1 MPVIRLPDG
10 TPIEFPAGMDPEVAR
25 RLAVAQF
32 AGKHGLKK
40 ETATQGSNILS
51 AGIAGVAN
59 TLGIVPGL
67 TGAITGDYENAPLSG
82 VVKRMREY
90 AREKETPEVTYK
102 KYLIDQA
109 IAKASREGGVSGEA
123 VETLKQLAINPSVTA
138 LKLVELIPDIVA
150 AVGTGGIGSLA
161 GKAAVKALTKGAG
174 EEALKKGAA
183 RGAATGAVG
192 TSALQEGTA
201 TGQEVYEE
209 VLRLELA
216 RKTPPDE
223 ARRRAVSAA
232 RAATAKQAATTAALG
247 AILPGA
253 EKSLLG
259 VGRGGAFRT
268 ALGEAAE
275 EGGTG
280 IAGQLYQNIAA
291 GEVDPSIALS
301 RGVGRAGT
309 EGAVLGGLAGAGS
322 GAVSRAFRTP
332 ETAPAPE
339 ADPTK
344 EVTDTA
350 IQTAQDNGDVT
361 PEEVEQADATA
372 RIADIAAKARTAKE
386 AADKAAAEAAEA
398 EKKAAEE
405 DKLPDEVETTEPTA
419 PSTVA
424 TAPTEGA
431 PAQTAEGQ
439 IVPSTTEDVTRTTT
453 DGTQTTQAQQAEEKG
468 PEAPSADAAA
478 TTSGTT
484 ATEVDQNAPTGTV
497 AEGSGVGVSVAG
509 EPGGGTG
516 AGRVE
521 TPATEGLGE
530 AGVGTGGPAGG
541 EGGKP
546 PSLKVP
552 AVPTQ
557 FRGQRY
563 PSQAPALTEEQ
574 EKARAEKAAADAAK
588 AAEEKAKAKAEADK
602 RAAEQKA
609 EEEALAAEPEEAPG
623 PTAFEDLDLKQIEA
637 EAARVKAAP
646 TAPKAKEKITTR
658 ADLRKFDAEIPVDQA
673 ALETKLA
680 EVRKIPSS
688 KLTAPQRAIRWYGAY
703 VEANGGT
710 LADIPRYLAHNI
722 ADPTFATTGF
732 PKRFIKPSLTWL
744 NSNLGGKVGNDV
756 NVAAAKIQTRIE
768 ELADL
773 QRRQSEAGLDA
784 KKGKSK
790 AKKVEAGEARAENVD
805 GLVKLLAERNSKNKV
820 YSLILSRLSDV
831 GLKTRLVFDGEVEGG
846 KPAKFDPRDGVDGT
860 ITFAKD
866 GFTDEVA
873 LHELVHAAVD
883 HNIDNPKKL
892 SDAQKLA
899 LSKLKSLYEVAKEKF
914 GEDYEIGNLKEF
926 VAEAMS
932 NPLFQRDLQKVNVP
946 VKGFGNF
953 VRSLARAIAELLGIS
968 PASNLFA
975 QTLDNVEALLS
986 APTASRRGKEVSYA
1000 PAEAKKIKIG
1010 GKEIEIEAK
1019 VTEPA
1024 VGTKKEKSE
1033 KQKAREAVEAERIK
1047 NLIDITLSKKD
1058 KAVRFAQNAQ
1068 RPILLLEE
1076 ALRKKGELTPDYEL
1090 NVAVTLQGSASDAL
1104 AKQTVDPIIHEYQN
1118 VLEDIA
1124 KKSGVD
1130 LDEVLAQMDRY
1141 YAAMTS
1147 IERRLS
1153 KFFERAKLSD
1163 AGTRR
1168 REVLFRAI
1176 VADKAEL
1183 AKIKKDVVAAD
1194 ADLLGLIPDEMT
1206 PAKARAL
1213 YKKIEETVLTDDV
1226 GRLQDINSSQFQVA
1240 AIRTDDGSEID
1251 LDVDLAN
1258 KIISEMDAYLG
1269 KNPEIKKLYGEARRL
1284 QKDLEKVTL
1293 ELNRE
1298 ANYGSPQLDM
1308 LMQARGWRNYVPLRG
1323 APTKYQPEDTFE
1335 KYDPEPPVTG
1345 ALVQTETKMK
1355 GRTTAAEN
1363 AVFRSFAE
1371 ATRAATRPSRTEVTQ
1386 IIKNLVEKGYV
1397 AGSINKPEN
1406 ARKEKGP
1413 STFLER
1419 FIENKKLPRE
1429 DNVVY
1434 HYGPD
1439 GKVDVIRIDN
1449 KDLARAIREVYQNSN
1464 PYIDRLNAV
1473 TSFVGRGFTRYNPSF
1488 WAKNF
1493 VVDIMTNSFVFAAEH
1508 GKASKYLWQVASDLV
1523 DNKGTAKAMNFI
1535 RLYEKGDKASI
1546 AALNKLAEKDSW
1558 YKDALEYVNIGGK
1571 VSQMSGLS
1579 TKKQEEAT
1587 YNRLGPNRVVRTL
1600 KQFDS
1605 LITPITDGLELAARV
1620 SAFRTARTIPD
1631 FKNNKRGAVAYA
1643 KNLAN
1648 FENIGLQGRTL
1659 GALFMFFRPSATGA
1673 VRALDALMK
1682 GKHGKR
1688 TAILAL
1694 GMGYTIAALSHLLS
1708 GDDEEGRNRM
1718 EIDNPDRWVRNWRI
1732 HLPGTENPI
1741 QSSWG
1746 FGIGTIASVG
1756 AQLWMLFHGRNG
1768 VGDFLSNSQA
1778 ALREGFLPLPFSQ
1791 INFFEKPVQA
1801 FLDSIA
1807 PSVVRPLLQ
1816 YGLNI
1821 DSLNREIF
1829 NSTVSRYS
1837 PAYLSKENVPE
1848 TINQFSRALFDAYT
1862 MATGSPPSKE
1872 VQQIISPT
1880 GIGFFMNNYLSAIYK
1895 IGTTLDDT
1903 VRYAMFD
1910 GQKTPDAVKA
1920 SMVLAGFKGT
1930 SVNYDFEQFD
1940 EIRKQIKKYESAIKT
1955 YERSGN
1961 EAKMDE
1967 YLDKYPEREDAVK
1980 VLNKFEGGELKKL
1993 QAERNKILAELA
2005 DKPAER
2011 QEALKQNRKEQ
2022 NEVMREMTL
2031 ELKEILA
2038 R

>member
-1 MPVIRLPDG
+1 MPFFQLPDG
-10 TPIEFPAGMDPEVAR
+10 NYVEFPEGMDPEVAR
-25 RLAVAQF
+25 RLTIAQL
-32 AGKHGLKK
+32 AGKHGIKK
-40 ETATQGSNILS
+40 EAATKGSNILS

-67 TGAITGDYENAPLSG
+67 TGAVTGDYENAPLSG

-90 AREKETPEVTYK
+90 AREQETPEVTYK

-109 IAKASREGGVSGEA
+109 ISKASKEGGVSGEA

-150 AVGTGGIGSLA
+150 AVGTGGIGALA
-161 GKAAVKALTKGAG
+161 GKAAVKTLAKGAG
-174 EEALKKGAA
+174 EEALKKGAV
-183 RGAATGAVG
+183 RGAAVGAVG
-192 TSALQEGTA
+192 TSALQEGTS

-216 RKTPPDE
+216 RKTPPEE
-223 ARRRAVSAA
+223 AKRRAVSAA

-259 VGRGGAFRT
+259 VGKGGIRRT

-301 RGVGRAGT
+301 RGVGRAGA

-332 ETAPAPE
+332 ETAPTPE
-339 ADPTK
+339 ADPAK

-350 IQTAQDNGDVT
+350 IQTAQDQGDVT
-361 PEEVEQADATA
+361 PEEVDQADATA

-386 AADKAAAEAAEA
+386 EADKATAEVAEA
-398 EKKAAEE
+398 EKKAVEE
-405 DKLPDEVETTEPTA
+405 GKLPDEITAEAPTTET
-419 PSTVA
+419 S
-424 TAPTEGA
+424 
-431 PAQTAEGQ
+431 TAET
-439 IVPSTTEDVTRTTT
+439 PATDVA
-453 DGTQTTQAQQAEEKG
+453 QTTQAQQAEEKG
-468 PEAPSADAAA
+468 PETPSADAAA
-478 TTSGTT
+478 TAPGTT
-484 ATEVDQNAPTGTV
+484 PTEVIENAPTGTV

-521 TPATEGLGE
+521 TSATEGLGE
-530 AGVGTGGPAGG
+530 AGVGTGEPTGG
-541 EGGKP
+541 EGGEP
-546 PSLKVP
+546 PSLTATGEGWVVTGEQGQRAPQGKPKRGSARKVQGE
-552 AVPTQ
+552 AGKYRGMDDSETVPTKSLEELEALPTYSVPERGEKSKEPTQ
-557 FRGQRY
+557 YKNDRGQLDTSRLNTLY
-563 PSQAPALTEEQ
+563 KDTVGPVEFEYDTNKLASKIEKLQKLPVASLTE
-574 EKARAEKAAADAAK
+574 
-588 AAEEKAKAKAEADK
+588 
-602 RAAEQKA
+602 
-609 EEEALAAEPEEAPG
+609 
-623 PTAFEDLDLKQIEA
+623 
-637 EAARVKAAP
+637 
-646 TAPKAKEKITTR
+646 
-658 ADLRKFDAEIPVDQA
+658 
-673 ALETKLA
+673 
-680 EVRKIPSS
+680 
-688 KLTAPQRAIRWYGAY
+688 PQRAIRWYAAL
-703 VEANGGT
+703 ANSQMGMGT
-710 LADIPRYLAHNI
+710 DNIIRAMAFDLADPEALTGAASKNI
-722 ADPTFATTGF
+722 APAV
-732 PKRFIKPSLTWL
+732 TWVR
-744 NSNLGGKVGNDV
+744 SNLGAKTANDI
-756 NVAAAKIQTRIE
+756 NLT
-768 ELADL
+768 
-773 QRRQSEAGLDA
+773 
-784 KKGKSK
+784 
-790 AKKVEAGEARAENVD
+790 AKKVQTRLEKIESQRRESDTGKAKRTGGRKKVVESDEGVGTKKIRAENVD
-805 GLVKLLAERNSKNKV
+805 QLIKRIFTSSKPDFAEKIKRTRETKDPAGKIAESQALDELIQSKNKSTV
-820 YSLILSRLSDV
+820 EALILSRISDL
-831 GLKTRLVFDGEVEGG
+831 GLKTSIVFDGEVENGR
-846 KPAKFDPRDGVDGT
+846 PAKFDPNAGEDGT

-866 GFTDEVA
+866 GFSNAVA
-873 LHELVHAAVD
+873 IHELIHAALD
-883 HNIDNPKKL
+883 HIIDNPKKL
-892 SDAQKLA
+892 SEEKKVALAKLKNLHEIA
-899 LSKLKSLYEVAKEKF
+899 KSKLGSEFDIES
-914 GEDYEIGNLKEF
+914 LKEF
-926 VAEAMS
+926 AAEAMS
-932 NPLFQRDLQKVNVP
+932 NPEFQARLRVISVPVRPFQFVRDLAQ
-946 VKGFGNF
+946 
-953 VRSLARAIAELLGIS
+953 SIAKLLGIPS
-968 PASNLFA
+968 DTSLFPQVVDSIDNLI
-975 QTLDNVEALLS
+975 S
-986 APTASRRGKEVSYA
+986 APTKSMRGKEVSYA

-1047 NLIDITLSKKD
+1047 NTIDISMGKKD
-1058 KAVRFAQNAQ
+1058 KLIRFAQNAQ
-1068 RPILLLEE
+1068 RPILLLQE
-1076 ALRKKGELTPDYEL
+1076 ALRKKGVLSPEYAL
-1090 NVAVTLQGSASDAL
+1090 NDAVTLQGSASDAL
-1104 AKQTVDPIIHEYQN
+1104 ARQTVDPIIHEYQN

-1147 IERRLS
+1147 VERRLS

-1176 VADKAEL
+1176 AADKAEL

-1213 YKKIEETVLTDDV
+1213 YKKIEEVVLTDDV

-1284 QKDLEKVTL
+1284 QKDLETTTIK
-1293 ELNRE
+1293 LNRE

-1335 KYDPEPPVTG
+1335 KYEAEPPVTG
-1345 ALVQTETKMK
+1345 ALVQAETKTK

-1464 PYIDRLNAV
+1464 PLIDRLNSV

-1488 WAKNF
+1488 WTKNF
-1493 VVDIMTNSFVFAAEH
+1493 VVDILTNSFVFAAEH

-1523 DNKGTAKAMNFI
+1523 DNKATAKAMNFI
-1535 RLYEKGDKASI
+1535 RIYEKGDKASI
-1546 AALNKLAEKDSW
+1546 EALNKLAEKDSW

-1571 VSQMSGLS
+1571 VSYMSGLS

-1620 SAFRTARTIPD
+1620 SAFRTARTIPE
-1631 FKNNKRGAVAYA
+1631 FKNDKRGAIAYA

-1648 FENIGLQGRTL
+1648 FENIGLQGKTL

-1708 GDDEEGRNRM
+1708 GDDEEGRNRT
-1718 EIDNPDRWVRNWRI
+1718 ETDDPDRWVRNWRI
-1732 HLPGTENPI
+1732 HLPGMENPI
-1741 QSSWG
+1741 QVPWG

-1756 AQLWMLFHGRNG
+1756 AQVWMLLHGRNG
-1768 VGDFLSNSQA
+1768 MGDFLSNSSS

-1801 FLDSIA
+1801 VVDSFA
-1807 PSVVRPLLQ
+1807 PSVARPLLQ
-1816 YGLNI
+1816 YAFNR
-1821 DSLNREIF
+1821 DSLDREIF
-1829 NSTVSRYS
+1829 NSTFSRYS

-1848 TINQFSRALFDAYT
+1848 SINQFSRALYDAYT
-1862 MATGSPPSKE
+1862 LGTGSPPNEE
-1872 VQQIISPT
+1872 VEKILSPT

-1895 IGTTLDDT
+1895 VGTAIDDT

-1920 SMVLAGFKGT
+1920 SMIFAGFKGT
-1930 SVNYDFEQFD
+1930 SANYDYQQFD
-1940 EIRKQIKKYESAIKT
+1940 EVRKQVKGYESAIKT
-1955 YERSGN
+1955 YERNGR
-1961 EAKMDE
+1961 EEQMDA

-1980 VLNKFEGGELKKL
+1980 ILNKFEGGELKKL
-1993 QAERNKILAELA
+1993 RAEANKIRTELA
-2005 DKPAER
+2005 DSPAER

-2022 NEVMREMTL
+2022 NEAMREMTL

>member
-1 MPVIRLPDG
+1 MPFFQLPDG
-10 TPIEFPAGMDPEVAR
+10 NYVEFPEGMDPEVAR
-25 RLAVAQF
+25 RLTIAQL
-32 AGKHGLKK
+32 AGKHGIKK
-40 ETATQGSNILS
+40 EAATQGSNILS

-67 TGAITGDYENAPLSG
+67 AGAVTGDYENAPLSG

-109 IAKASREGGVSGEA
+109 ISKASKEGGIGGEA
-123 VETLKQLAINPSVTA
+123 IETLKQLAVNPSVTA

-161 GKAAVKALTKGAG
+161 GKAAVKALTKEAG

-183 RGAATGAVG
+183 RGAAAGAVG

-216 RKTPPDE
+216 RKTPPEE
-223 ARRRAVSAA
+223 AKRRAVSAA

-247 AILPGA
+247 AVLPGA
-253 EKSLLG
+253 EKTLLG

-268 ALGEAAE
+268 ALGEAVE

-339 ADPTK
+339 ADPAK

-350 IQTAQDNGDVT
+350 IQTAQDQGDVT
-361 PEEVEQADATA
+361 PEEVDQADATA

-386 AADKAAAEAAEA
+386 EADKAAAEVAEA
-398 EKKAAEE
+398 EKKAVEE
-405 DKLPDEVETTEPTA
+405 GKLPDEITAEAPTTET
-419 PSTVA
+419 S
-424 TAPTEGA
+424 
-431 PAQTAEGQ
+431 TAET
-439 IVPSTTEDVTRTTT
+439 PATDVA
-453 DGTQTTQAQQAEEKG
+453 QTTQAQQAEEKG

-478 TTSGTT
+478 TTPGITP
-484 ATEVDQNAPTGTV
+484 TEVDQNAPTGTV

-530 AGVGTGGPAGG
+530 AGVGTGEPAGG

-546 PSLKVP
+546 PSLTATGEGWVVTGEQGQRAPQGKPKRGSARKVQGKAGKYQGMEDSETAP
-552 AVPTQ
+552 EAKSLEELEALPTYSGPELEDKSKEPT
-557 FRGQRY
+557 RGQFDASRLKTLY
-563 PSQAPALTEEQ
+563 NDTVGPVEFEYDTNKLASKIEKLQKLPVASLTE
-574 EKARAEKAAADAAK
+574 
-588 AAEEKAKAKAEADK
+588 
-602 RAAEQKA
+602 
-609 EEEALAAEPEEAPG
+609 
-623 PTAFEDLDLKQIEA
+623 
-637 EAARVKAAP
+637 
-646 TAPKAKEKITTR
+646 
-658 ADLRKFDAEIPVDQA
+658 
-673 ALETKLA
+673 
-680 EVRKIPSS
+680 
-688 KLTAPQRAIRWYGAY
+688 PQRAIRWYAAL
-703 VEANGGT
+703 ANSQMGT
-710 LADIPRYLAHNI
+710 GTDNIIRAMAFDLADPEALTGAASKNI
-722 ADPTFATTGF
+722 APAV
-732 PKRFIKPSLTWL
+732 TWVR
-744 NSNLGGKVGNDV
+744 SNLGAKTANDI
-756 NVAAAKIQTRIE
+756 NLT
-768 ELADL
+768 
-773 QRRQSEAGLDA
+773 
-784 KKGKSK
+784 
-790 AKKVEAGEARAENVD
+790 AKKVQTRLEKIESQRRESDTGEANRTGGKKTGKKPKVTVVQFKERLEKLVGGEKKDAVRAV
-805 GLVKLLAERNSKNKV
+805 LAER
-820 YSLILSRLSDV
+820 ILSTDANPEV
-831 GLKTRLVFDGEVEGG
+831 IEETIDGDA
-846 KPAKFDPRDGVDGT
+846 PAAFDPKRNAIVIDPQKVKPD
-860 ITFAKD
+860 
-866 GFTDEVA
+866 TD
-873 LHELVHAAVD
+873 LDSLFMHEATHATVD
-883 HNIDNPKKL
+883 HMIDNPKTL
-892 SDAQKLA
+892 NESQKNALA
-899 LSKLKSLYEVAKEKF
+899 RLKTLHEAAKKNL
-914 GEDYEIGNLKEF
+914 GEDFKIDSLKEF
-926 VAEAMS
+926 VAEAFS
-932 NPLFQRDLQKVNVP
+932 NPDFQVELKKQKSPITPFNIF
-946 VKGFGNF
+946 K
-953 VRSLARAIAELLGIS
+953 SLAQTIARLLGV
-968 PASNLFA
+968 
-975 QTLDNVEALLS
+975 TVEGNAFIDVVNTVDKLMS
-986 APTASRRGKEVSYA
+986 APTETKRGKEVSYA

-1010 GKEIEIEAK
+1010 SKEVEIEAK

-1047 NLIDITLSKKD
+1047 NTIDLSMSKKD
-1058 KAVRFAQNAQ
+1058 KLVRFVQNAQ
-1068 RPILLLEE
+1068 RPILLLQE
-1076 ALRKKGELTPDYEL
+1076 ALRKKGVLSPEYAL
-1090 NVAVTLQGSASDAL
+1090 NDAVTLQGSASDAL
-1104 AKQTVDPIIHEYQN
+1104 ARRTVDPIIHEYQN

-1147 IERRLS
+1147 VERRLS

-1176 VADKAEL
+1176 AADKAEL

-1213 YKKIEETVLTDDV
+1213 YKKIEEVVLTDDV

-1284 QKDLEKVTL
+1284 QKDLETTTIK
-1293 ELNRE
+1293 LNRE

-1335 KYDPEPPVTG
+1335 KYEAEPPVTG
-1345 ALVQTETKMK
+1345 ALVQAETKTK

-1406 ARKEKGP
+1406 ARKEQGP

-1419 FIENKKLPRE
+1419 FIENKKLPRDE
-1429 DNVVY
+1429 NVVY

-1464 PYIDRLNAV
+1464 PLIDRLNSV

-1488 WAKNF
+1488 WTKNF
-1493 VVDIMTNSFVFAAEH
+1493 VVDILTNSFVFAAEH

-1523 DNKGTAKAMNFI
+1523 DNKATAKAMNFI
-1535 RLYEKGDKASI
+1535 RIYEKGDKASI
-1546 AALNKLAEKDSW
+1546 EALNKLAEKDSW

-1571 VSQMSGLS
+1571 VSYMSGLS

-1587 YNRLGPNRVVRTL
+1587 YNRLGPNRIVRTL

-1620 SAFRTARTIPD
+1620 SAFRTARTIPE
-1631 FKNNKRGAVAYA
+1631 FKNDKRGAIAYA

-1648 FENIGLQGRTL
+1648 FENIGLQGKTL

-1708 GDDEEGRNRM
+1708 GDDEEGRNRT
-1718 EIDNPDRWVRNWRI
+1718 ETDDPDRWVRNWRI
-1732 HLPGTENPI
+1732 HLPGMENPI
-1741 QSSWG
+1741 QVPWG

-1756 AQLWMLFHGRNG
+1756 AQVWMLLHGRNG
-1768 VGDFLSNSQA
+1768 MGDFLSNSSS

-1801 FLDSIA
+1801 VVDSIA
-1807 PSVVRPLLQ
+1807 PSVARPLLQ
-1816 YGLNI
+1816 YAFNR
-1821 DSLNREIF
+1821 DSLDREIF
-1829 NSTVSRYS
+1829 NSTFSRYS

-1848 TINQFSRALFDAYT
+1848 TINQFSRALYDAYT
-1862 MATGSPPSKE
+1862 LGTGSPPNEE
-1872 VQQIISPT
+1872 VEKILSPT

-1895 IGTTLDDT
+1895 VGTAIDDT

-1920 SMVLAGFKGT
+1920 SMIFAGFKGT
-1930 SVNYDFEQFD
+1930 SANYDYQQFD
-1940 EIRKQIKKYESAIKT
+1940 EVRKQVKGYESAIKT
-1955 YERSGN
+1955 YERNGR
-1961 EAKMDE
+1961 EEQMDA

-1980 VLNKFEGGELKKL
+1980 ILNKFEGGELKKL
-1993 QAERNKILAELA
+1993 RAEANRIRTELA
-2005 DKPAER
+2005 DRPAER
-2011 QEALKQNRKEQ
+2011 QEALKENRREQ
-2022 NEVMREMTL
+2022 NEAMREMTL

>member
-1 MPVIRLPDG
+1 MKQPVELSPGISLSS
-10 TPIEFPAGMDPEVAR
+10 IFAR
-25 RLAVAQF
+25 
-32 AGKHGLKK
+32 
-40 ETATQGSNILS
+40 ND
-51 AGIAGVAN
+51 
-59 TLGIVPGL
+59 GL
-67 TGAITGDYENAPLSG
+67 TL
-82 VVKRMREY
+82 
-90 AREKETPEVTYK
+90 VTRNSK
-102 KYLIDQA
+102 
-109 IAKASREGGVSGEA
+109 
-123 VETLKQLAINPSVTA
+123 
-138 LKLVELIPDIVA
+138 
-150 AVGTGGIGSLA
+150 
-161 GKAAVKALTKGAG
+161 
-174 EEALKKGAA
+174 
-183 RGAATGAVG
+183 
-192 TSALQEGTA
+192 
-201 TGQEVYEE
+201 GQEVK
-209 VLRLELA
+209 VRLDKDYIEIQNTDTSGFRRFSYSDA
-216 RKTPPDE
+216 NAPDGIL
-223 ARRRAVSAA
+223 S
-232 RAATAKQAATTAALG
+232 KLFG
-247 AILPGA
+247 AD
-253 EKSLLG
+253 LLNLLNTSKPEDR
-259 VGRGGAFRT
+259 V
-268 ALGEAAE
+268 
-275 EGGTG
+275 
-280 IAGQLYQNIAA
+280 NIAL
-291 GEVDPSIALS
+291 D
-301 RGVGRAGT
+301 GVTKKLGLDNLNRFGQEYNNLL
-309 EGAVLGGLAGAGS
+309 EGKPL
-322 GAVSRAFRTP
+322 
-332 ETAPAPE
+332 
-339 ADPTK
+339 
-344 EVTDTA
+344 
-350 IQTAQDNGDVT
+350 
-361 PEEVEQADATA
+361 
-372 RIADIAAKARTAKE
+372 
-386 AADKAAAEAAEA
+386 
-398 EKKAAEE
+398 
-405 DKLPDEVETTEPTA
+405 
-419 PSTVA
+419 
-424 TAPTEGA
+424 
-431 PAQTAEGQ
+431 
-439 IVPSTTEDVTRTTT
+439 
-453 DGTQTTQAQQAEEKG
+453 GTQTTQTQQAETQGQK
-468 PEAPSADAAA
+468 APSADAA
-478 TTSGTT
+478 TTAPGIT

-530 AGVGTGGPAGG
+530 AGVGAGEPAGG

-546 PSLKVP
+546 PSLKPPPVS
-552 AVPTQ
+552 Q
-557 FRGQRY
+557 FRKTRVSNQ
-563 PSQAPALTEEQ
+563 PPVLTEEQ
-574 EKARAEKAAADAAK
+574 EKARAEKATADAAK
-588 AAEEKAKAKAEADK
+588 AEEEQARLRAEADK

-609 EEEALAAEPEEAPG
+609 EEEALANEPEEAPG

-637 EAARVKAAP
+637 EAARVRAAP
-646 TAPKAKEKITTR
+646 STAKAKEKITTQ
-658 ADLRKFDAEIPVDQA
+658 ADLRTFDAEIPVDQV

-680 EVRKIPSS
+680 EVRKIPASQ
-688 KLTAPQRAIRWYGAY
+688 LTLPQRAIRWYAAY

-710 LADIPRYLAHNI
+710 LADIPRYLAHNT
-722 ADPTFATTGF
+722 ADPVLATTGF

-790 AKKVEAGEARAENVD
+790 AKKVKAGETRAENVD
-805 GLVKLLAERNSKNKV
+805 GLVKLLAERNSSNKV

-883 HNIDNPKKL
+883 HNIDNPNKL
-892 SDAQKLA
+892 SDAQELA
-899 LSKLKSLYEVAKEKF
+899 LSKLKSLHETAKEKF
-914 GEDYEIGNLKEF
+914 GEEYEIGSLKEF

-932 NPLFQRDLQKVNVP
+932 NPLFQKDLQKVNIP

-1010 GKEIEIEAK
+1010 NKEVEIEAK

-1047 NLIDITLSKKD
+1047 NTIDLSMSKKD
-1058 KAVRFAQNAQ
+1058 KLIRFVQNAQ
-1068 RPILLLEE
+1068 RPILLLQE
-1076 ALRKKGELTPDYEL
+1076 ALRKKGVLSPEYAL
-1090 NVAVTLQGSASDAL
+1090 NDAVTLQGSASDAL
-1104 AKQTVDPIIHEYQN
+1104 ARQTVDPIIHEYQN

-1147 IERRLS
+1147 VERRLS

-1176 VADKAEL
+1176 AADKAEL
-1183 AKIKKDVVAAD
+1183 AKLKKDVVAAD

-1213 YKKIEETVLTDDV
+1213 YKKIEEVVLTDDV

-1284 QKDLEKVTL
+1284 QKDLETTTIK
-1293 ELNRE
+1293 LNRE

-1335 KYDPEPPVTG
+1335 KYEAEPPVTG
-1345 ALVQTETKMK
+1345 ALVQAETKTK

-1406 ARKEKGP
+1406 ARKEQGP

-1464 PYIDRLNAV
+1464 PLIDRLNAV

-1488 WAKNF
+1488 WTKNF
-1493 VVDIMTNSFVFAAEH
+1493 VVDILTNSFVFAAEH

-1523 DNKGTAKAMNFI
+1523 DNKATAKAMNFI
-1535 RLYEKGDKASI
+1535 RIYEKGDKASI
-1546 AALNKLAEKDSW
+1546 EALNKLAEKDSW

-1571 VSQMSGLS
+1571 VSYMSGLS

-1620 SAFRTARTIPD
+1620 SAFRTARTIPE
-1631 FKNNKRGAVAYA
+1631 FKNDKRGAIAYS

-1648 FENIGLQGRTL
+1648 FENIGLQGKTL

-1708 GDDEEGRNRM
+1708 GDDEEGRNRT
-1718 EIDNPDRWVRNWRI
+1718 ETDDPDRWVRNWRI
-1732 HLPGTENPI
+1732 HLPGMENPI
-1741 QSSWG
+1741 QVPWG

-1756 AQLWMLFHGRNG
+1756 AQVWMLLHGRNG
-1768 VGDFLSNSQA
+1768 MGDFFSNSSS

-1801 FLDSIA
+1801 VVDSIA
-1807 PSVVRPLLQ
+1807 PSVARPLLQ
-1816 YGLNI
+1816 YAFNR
-1821 DSLNREIF
+1821 DSLDREIF
-1829 NSTVSRYS
+1829 NSTFSRYS

-1848 TINQFSRALFDAYT
+1848 SINQFSRALYDAYT
-1862 MATGSPPSKE
+1862 LGTGSPPNEE
-1872 VQQIISPT
+1872 VEKILSPT

-1895 IGTTLDDT
+1895 VGTAIDDT

-1920 SMVLAGFKGT
+1920 SMIFAGFKGT
-1930 SVNYDFEQFD
+1930 SANYDYQQFD
-1940 EIRKQIKKYESAIKT
+1940 EVRKQVKGYESAIKT
-1955 YERSGN
+1955 YERNGR
-1961 EAKMDE
+1961 EEQMDA

-1993 QAERNKILAELA
+1993 RAEANKIRTELA
-2005 DKPAER
+2005 NSPAER

-2022 NEVMREMTL
+2022 NEAMREMTL